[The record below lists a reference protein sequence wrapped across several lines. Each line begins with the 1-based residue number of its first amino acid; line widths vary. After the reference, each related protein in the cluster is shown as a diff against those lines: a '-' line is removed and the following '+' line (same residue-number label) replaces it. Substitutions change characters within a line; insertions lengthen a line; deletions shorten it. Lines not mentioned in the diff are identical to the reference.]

1 MKRDVPKFTAK
12 LAGFAASL
20 LVSLPLL
27 AQMPVQPPPLVSGE
41 VFSRQAQQI
50 IVPAVSRGQT
60 LISSMVPEGNFV
72 ETGTLIVEFD
82 GTEAARQLEQQR
94 EVTRTEQARTDR
106 DLARLAK
113 ELEQARYQLKQA
125 EVDLELATLK
135 ADLPEGIIGAIE
147 HAENQLAFEEAT
159 NALED
164 ARKQFG
170 DSQKSLQDRQK
181 QDELDRTRIALQE
194 TWWAEMLEN
203 MTVYAEQSGYVIY
216 GNHPWTRAKFQEGD
230 NVRTSFQVAQ
240 VADTADLAVKVWIN
254 GVDRPRIAEG
264 DKVEIRFDALA
275 ERRWTGHIQSISASG
290 SKRQE
295 WGEANY
301 FEGIAVLDEGGDGEL
316 LPGMSALVEVLPSQ
330 ESGPRAETGP

>member
-1 MKRDVPKFTAK
+1 MNIDAPIRTAT
-12 LAGFAASL
+12 LAGIVIAA
-20 LVSLPLL
+20 L
-27 AQMPVQPPPLVSGE
+27 ACNGVRAEPPPPLITGE

-50 IVPAVSRGQT
+50 IVPAVNNSQT
-60 LISSMVPEGNFV
+60 LISSLVPEGSFV
-72 ETGTLIVEFD
+72 ETGMLVVEFD

-94 EVTRTEQARTDR
+94 EITRTEQARTDR

-113 ELEQARYQLKQA
+113 ELEQARYRLKQA

-135 ADLPEGIIGAIE
+135 AEIPQGVIGAIE
-147 HAENQLAFEEAT
+147 FAENQLAFEEAT

-164 ARKQFG
+164 ARRQF
-170 DSQKSLQDRQK
+170 DNSQKSLRDRQQ

-194 TWWAEMLEN
+194 TWWAEVLES
-203 MTVYAEQSGYVIY
+203 MSVYAEQSGYVIY
-216 GNHPWTRAKFQEGD
+216 GSHPWTRAKFQEGD

-240 VADTADLAVKVWIN
+240 IADTSDLAVKIWIN

-264 DKVEIRFDALA
+264 DRVVVRFDALA
-275 ERRWTGHIQSISASG
+275 ERSWTGRIETISASG

-301 FEGIAVLDEGGDGEL
+301 FEGVAVLDEGGDGAL
-316 LPGMSALVEVLPSQ
+316 LPGMSALVEVMP
-330 ESGPRAETGP
+330 

>member
-1 MKRDVPKFTAK
+1 MNSKFSTKTGPQIARRYG
-12 LAGFAASL
+12 LAITLLLSGGASAA
-20 LVSLPLL
+20 
-27 AQMPVQPPPLVSGE
+27 PPPLISGE

-50 IVPAVSRGQT
+50 IVPAVNNSQT
-60 LISSMVPEGNFV
+60 LISSMVPEGSFV
-72 ETGTLIVEFD
+72 ETGMLVVEFD

-135 ADLPEGIIGAIE
+135 AEIPEGVIGGIE
-147 HAENQLAFEEAT
+147 FAENQLAFEEAT

-164 ARKQFG
+164 ASRQFEN
-170 DSQKSLQDRQK
+170 SQQSLRDRQQ
-181 QDELDRTRIALQE
+181 QDQLDRTRIKLQE
-194 TWWAEMLEN
+194 AWWAEMLEN
-203 MTVYAEQSGYVIY
+203 MTVYAQQSGYVIY

-240 VADTADLAVKVWIN
+240 VADTNDLAVKVWIN
-254 GVDRPRIAEG
+254 GVDRPKVAEG
-264 DKVEIRFDALA
+264 DPVKVRFDALA
-275 ERRWTGHIQSISASG
+275 DRTWSGHIESISASG
-290 SKRQE
+290 AKRQE

-301 FEGIAVLDEGGDGEL
+301 FAGVAVLDEGGEGAL
-316 LPGMSALVEVLPSQ
+316 LPGMSALVEVMP
-330 ESGPRAETGP
+330 

>member
-1 MKRDVPKFTAK
+1 MNRDTFQLNRSKAVLAVIM
-12 LAGFAASL
+12 LAGAA
-20 LVSLPLL
+20 
-27 AQMPVQPPPLVSGE
+27 AAAEPPPLVSGE

-50 IVPAVSRGQT
+50 IVPAVNNSQT

-72 ETGTLIVEFD
+72 EAGALVVEFD

-113 ELEQARYQLKQA
+113 ELEQARYLLKQA

-135 ADLPEGIIGAIE
+135 AEIPQGVIGAIE
-147 HAENQLAFEEAT
+147 YAENQLAFEQAT
-159 NALED
+159 NTLED
-164 ARKQFG
+164 ARRQF
-170 DSQKSLQDRQK
+170 DSSQKSLADRQR
-181 QDELDRTRIALQE
+181 QDELDRTRVALQE
-194 TWWAEMLEN
+194 AWWAEMLKN
-203 MTVYAEQSGYVIY
+203 MTVYAQQSGYVIY

-240 VADTADLAVKVWIN
+240 VANTADLAVKVWIN

-264 DKVEIRFDALA
+264 DRVEVRFDALA
-275 ERRWTGHIQSISASG
+275 ERRWGGRIESISASG

-295 WGEANY
+295 WGDANY
-301 FEGIAVLDEGGDGEL
+301 FEGIAVLDEGGDGAL
-316 LPGMSALVEVLPSQ
+316 LPGMSALVEVLP
-330 ESGPRAETGP
+330 

>member
-1 MKRDVPKFTAK
+1 MKTDVLNRTLR
-12 LAGFAASL
+12 LAGLAVAALLSGSL
-20 LVSLPLL
+20 AAES
-27 AQMPVQPPPLVSGE
+27 PPPLISGE

-50 IVPAVSRGQT
+50 IVPAVSSSQT
-60 LISSMVPEGNFV
+60 LISSLVPEGSFV
-72 ETGTLIVEFD
+72 ETGALVVEFD
-82 GTEAARQLEQQR
+82 GTEAARQLETQR

-125 EVDLELATLK
+125 AVDLELATLK
-135 ADLPEGIIGAIE
+135 AEIPEGVIGGIDY
-147 HAENQLAFEEAT
+147 AEYQLAFEEAT

-164 ARKQFG
+164 ARRQF
-170 DSQKSLQDRQK
+170 DNSEKSLRDRQQ

-194 TWWAEMLEN
+194 AWWAEVLES
-203 MTVYAEQSGYVIY
+203 MSVFAEQSGYVIY

-240 VADTADLAVKVWIN
+240 VANTSDLAVRIWIN
-254 GVDRPRIAEG
+254 GVDRPAIAEG
-264 DKVEIRFDALA
+264 DRVLVRFDALA
-275 ERRWTGHIQSISASG
+275 DRSWTGHIESISASG

-301 FEGIAVLDEGGDGEL
+301 FEGVAVLDEGGEGAL
-316 LPGMSALVEVLPSQ
+316 LPGMSALVEVMP
-330 ESGPRAETGP
+330 